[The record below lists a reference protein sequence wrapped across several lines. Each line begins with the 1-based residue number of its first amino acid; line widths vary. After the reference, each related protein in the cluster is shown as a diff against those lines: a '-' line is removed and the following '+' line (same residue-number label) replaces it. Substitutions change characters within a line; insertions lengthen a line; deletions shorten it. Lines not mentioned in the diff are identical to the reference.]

1 MCVTG
6 VLCVLLCVSVC
17 LCDRCVGVRGLCVC
31 NRCVVC
37 TPWRVACQSS
47 LSFLGKNPGV
57 GCLSYSWE
65 SHTRGVNPGLLHCKW
80 ILYYNRQNS
89 HYLRNTVDKNP
100 KDSTQSYET
109 TLIQRALNST
119 GQSGYQHLIAHGLG
133 VVGDLWIT
141 ILMP

>member
-1 MCVTG
+1 M
-6 VLCVLLCVSVC
+6 
-17 LCDRCVGVRGLCVC
+17 C

-89 HYLRNTVDKNP
+89 HYPQNTVDRKP

-133 VVGDLWIT
+133 VVGDSLDPTSDAIN
-141 ILMP
+141 